1 MLIKCDRIYTS
12 CGVQSGYLK
21 VVNGCF
27 AGIEKEADE
36 DYLDYTPYRI
46 IPGIIDTHNHGTMG
60 YATESLPGY
69 TEEDLEYNFRNY
81 LSALPL
87 HGVTGVLPAAETTVF
102 KTIRKVVNE
111 GYKGAKV
118 LGIHSEGPYL
128 YRVGEKGTQKDFPV
142 VKIEEIKQAIDD
154 ADGLLVMMDVAPEI
168 PGIDEVISLLLENGI
183 KVGYAHS
190 SCTYEEALNAI
201 EKGISVGVHLA
212 NVMTGLHHRD
222 IGGCG
227 ALLTSDKVDCEII
240 CDGLHVSLPYLSLL
254 FKVKDY
260 SRFMMVSDSSYLAGI
275 APGIYPSRDEGTMR
289 HVDEEGFIKDSDGRL
304 NGSSKAVLYGIG
316 NLVEKLHIPLE
327 IVIQMASLNP
337 ARVYGWESQKG
348 SIEKGKDADFVI
360 IDDQYRALATYVE
373 GECVFDLNH
382 SVIEFNP
389 NLKLDHF

>member
-1 MLIKCDRIYTS
+1 MLIKCNQIYTS
-12 CGVQSGYLK
+12 TGVQSGYLK
-21 VVNGCF
+21 VENGKF
-27 AGIEKEADE
+27 VGVEKQTNE
-36 DYLDYTPYRI
+36 DFLDYTNYRV

-81 LSALPL
+81 LKALPM

-102 KTIRKVVNE
+102 KTIRKVVDE
-111 GYKGAKV
+111 GYTGAKV

-128 YRVGEKGTQKDFPV
+128 YRVGEKGTQKDFPIV
-142 VKIEEIKQAIDD
+142 EIDKIQQAIED
-154 ADGLLVMMDVAPEI
+154 AGGLLVMMDVAPEI
-168 PGIDEVISLLLENGI
+168 PGIDAVLELLLKNGI

-190 SCTYEEALNAI
+190 SCSYEEALKAI
-201 EKGISVGVHLA
+201 DKGISVGVHLA

-227 ALLTSDKVDCEII
+227 ALLTSDQVDCEII

-316 NLVEKLHIPLE
+316 NLVEKLNIPLE
-327 IVIQMASLNP
+327 TVIQMASLNP
-337 ARVYGWESQKG
+337 ARVYGWQHRKG
-348 SIEKGKDADFVI
+348 SIEIGKDADFVI
-360 IDDQYRALATYVE
+360 IDEQYKALATYVE

-382 SVIEFNP
+382 SKIEFNP